1 MLLVKED
8 KKRNVNEGQ
17 IFVELTRNRDLSI
30 IDCDRMGYWC
40 DKAHLEHFIIEA
52 ASVMS
57 LSETM
62 ELFRT
67 ILKRKGMVDSEKA
80 SGNIYINIFKK

>member
-30 IDCDRMGYWC
+30 VDCDRLGYWC
-40 DKAHLEHFIIEA
+40 DKAHLEHFIIES

>member
-17 IFVELTRNRDLSI
+17 IFVELTRNRGLAI
-30 IDCDRMGYWC
+30 IDCDRLGYWC
-40 DKAHLEHFIIEA
+40 DKVHLQHFIFEA
-52 ASVMS
+52 VSVMS
-57 LSETM
+57 LSEIM

-67 ILKRKGMVDSEKA
+67 ILKRKGIVDSEKS

>member
-30 IDCDRMGYWC
+30 VDCDRLGYWC

-52 ASVMS
+52 ASAMS